1 MPPKVDYDKCDGC
14 RICVELCSEDVFF
27 GTPGLGAKKES
38 PAVVSHPGLCWHCN
52 WCVDLCPTDAIW
64 LNIPLTMHIPYK

>member
-14 RICVELCSEDVFF
+14 GICVELCSEDVFF
-27 GTPGLGAKKES
+27 GTPGLGQKEKN
-38 PAVVSHPGLCWHCN
+38 PAVVSHPDLCWHCN

-64 LNIPLTMHIPYK
+64 LSIPLAMHVPYK

>member
-27 GTPGLGAKKES
+27 GTPGLGAKKVKKS
-38 PAVVSHPGLCWHCN
+38 LDKRPKVWYIIV
-52 WCVDLCPTDAIW
+52 
-64 LNIPLTMHIPYK
+64 